1 MDSMK
6 IYIPMFLMV
15 EGNKNVTVYIPY
27 DTSDWTDRQA
37 EQFDELTYRLTLQV
51 DECQTVSNSVLE
63 FVSNLPGS
71 TVVVH

>member
-51 DECQTVSNSVLE
+51 DESQTVSNSVLE
-63 FVSNLPGS
+63 FVSNLPGT
-71 TVVVH
+71 TVVIH

>member
-6 IYIPMFLMV
+6 IYIPLYLKV
-15 EGNKNVTVYIPY
+15 AGQKNVTVYIPY

-37 EQFDELTYRLTLQV
+37 EQFDELTYQLTLQG
-51 DECQTVSNSVLE
+51 EEGHTVSNSVLE

>member
-51 DECQTVSNSVLE
+51 DDGQTVSNSVLE
-63 FVSNLPGS
+63 FVSNLPGT
-71 TVVVH
+71 TVVIH

>member
-6 IYIPMFLMV
+6 IYIPLYLKV
-15 EGNKNVTVYIPY
+15 AGQKNVTVYIPY

-51 DECQTVSNSVLE
+51 DESQTVSNSVLE
-63 FVSNLPGS
+63 FVSNLPGT
-71 TVVVH
+71 TVVIH

>member
-15 EGNKNVTVYIPY
+15 EGNKNVTGYIPY

-51 DECQTVSNSVLE
+51 GEGQTVSNSVLE
-63 FVSNLPGS
+63 FVSNLPGT
-71 TVVVH
+71 TVVIH

>member
-51 DECQTVSNSVLE
+51 DESQTASNSVLE
-63 FVSNLPGS
+63 FVSNLPGT
-71 TVVVH
+71 TVVIH

>member
-6 IYIPMFLMV
+6 IYIPMFLKV

-51 DECQTVSNSVLE
+51 DESQTVSNSVLE
-63 FVSNLPGS
+63 FVSNLPGT
-71 TVVVH
+71 TVVIH

>member
-6 IYIPMFLMV
+6 IYIPMFLKV

-51 DECQTVSNSVLE
+51 EEGQTVSNSVLE
-63 FVSNLPGS
+63 FVSNLPGT
-71 TVVVH
+71 TVVIH

>member
-6 IYIPMFLMV
+6 IYIPLYLKV

-51 DECQTVSNSVLE
+51 DESQTVSNSVLE
-63 FVSNLPGS
+63 FVSNLPGT
-71 TVVVH
+71 TVVIH